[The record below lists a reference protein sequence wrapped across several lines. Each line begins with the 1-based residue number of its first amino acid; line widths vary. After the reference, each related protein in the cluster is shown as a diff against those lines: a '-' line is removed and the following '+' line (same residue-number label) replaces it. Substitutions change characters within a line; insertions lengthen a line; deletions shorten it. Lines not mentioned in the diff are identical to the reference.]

1 MKKKKMDFTEPSL
14 LYDDSCGMCSSL
26 IEYLESS
33 SEERIQT
40 VPLSSKKGKR
50 LKKKSGIEEDSVI
63 LLADDSY
70 LKSEAVLE
78 TMNYFGS
85 GHRFIAQVLS
95 WLPSRFRDRCYDAL
109 AKRRHFLS
117 GKE

>member
-1 MKKKKMDFTEPSL
+1 MKKEEIDFTEPSL
-14 LYDDSCGMCSSL
+14 LYDDSCGMCSGF

-40 VPLSSKKGKR
+40 VPLSSKEGKR
-50 LKKKSGIEEDSVI
+50 LKEKSGVEEDSVI

-78 TMNYFGS
+78 TMKYLGS
-85 GHRFIAQVLS
+85 GHRFIAKVLS
-95 WLPSRFRDRCYDAL
+95 WLPSRFRDQCYDAF